1 MCSVQYQWRLQLR
14 KGSQHSVSGLRRFP
28 IFHLINILQR
38 AIFLFRPTFCSALG
52 RSLIAFW
59 LPLLSP
65 FSCHLGFASAG
76 NFFPFILKAVAC
88 LVSCFLQFK
97 AVGLFPII
105 KTGGGENTE
114 PFIQI
119 KAADQGGLFFPRIVP
134 NLPGLVWSRDFLIL

>member
-1 MCSVQYQWRLQLR
+1 MR

-76 NFFPFILKAVAC
+76 NFFPVILKAVAC